1 MQLTWV
7 HLQNILTARTTQ
19 YQTNK
24 QPCQIRGGIPE
35 KILQRR
41 NTVDQYARRT
51 LIITQFSSV
60 AQLCPTLFTSWTA
73 CSTPGFLVHYQHSE
87 LAQTHVHRVSE
98 AIQSSH
104 LLLSHSPPTFNFP
117 SIRVLSNESVLRI
130 RGSEYWNFSFSISLS
145 NVYAGL
151 ISFRINC
158 LDLLAVQGIL
168 KSLLQ
173 HHISKAS
180 VLWHSAFFTDQLL
193 HPYMTTGKTK
203 ALTIQTFVG
212 KLISL
217 LFNM

>member
-24 QPCQIRGGIPE
+24 QPCQKRDRIPE

-60 AQLCPTLFTSWTA
+60 TQLCTTIFTSWTA

-104 LLLSHSPPTFNFP
+104 LLLSRSPPTCNFP

-130 RGSEYWNFSFSISLS
+130 RGSEYWNFIFSISLS
-145 NVYAGL
+145 SIQDWFPLGL
-151 ISFRINC
+151 
-158 LDLLAVQGIL
+158 
-168 KSLLQ
+168 
-173 HHISKAS
+173 
-180 VLWHSAFFTDQLL
+180 
-193 HPYMTTGKTK
+193 TGW
-203 ALTIQTFVG
+203 
-212 KLISL
+212 ISL
-217 LFNM
+217 QCKGFSRVFSNTTFQKHQFFSTQLSLQTNSYIHIWLQEKP

>member
-24 QPCQIRGGIPE
+24 QPCQKRDRIPE

-60 AQLCPTLFTSWTA
+60 TQLCPTIFTSWTA

-87 LAQTHVHRVSE
+87 LAQTQVHRVSE

-104 LLLSHSPPTFNFP
+104 LLLSRSPPTCNFP

-130 RGSEYWNFSFSISLS
+130 RGSEYWNFIFSISLS
-145 NVYAGL
+145 SIQDWFPLGL
-151 ISFRINC
+151 
-158 LDLLAVQGIL
+158 
-168 KSLLQ
+168 
-173 HHISKAS
+173 
-180 VLWHSAFFTDQLL
+180 
-193 HPYMTTGKTK
+193 TGW
-203 ALTIQTFVG
+203 
-212 KLISL
+212 ISL
-217 LFNM
+217 QCKGRSRVFSNTTLQKHQFFSTQLSLQTNSYIHIWLQEKP